1 LQPKGTDGEGAV
13 GIGELI
19 VGWVTKRQEQV
30 PLWQVFHEQAR
41 LAQIARINFVKV
53 LVRRGVPVDD
63 LFWRR
68 AKTAAQDRSLTIR
81 QFLDAQQVR
90 SVRKRSTGRFR

>member
-1 LQPKGTDGEGAV
+1 V

-30 PLWQVFHEQAR
+30 PLWQVFHEQAG
-41 LAQIARINFVKV
+41 LAQVARINFEKV
-53 LVRRGVPVDD
+53 LERRGVAGDE

-68 AKTAAQDRSLTIR
+68 AKTAAQNRALTIG
-81 QFLDAQQVR
+81 QFLDAQQAR
-90 SVRKRSTGRFR
+90 TVRKQGKGRPRT